1 MLRLALIVVIEIA
14 VSGPIC
20 SAETTAPRDVDVRRA
35 AAAGIRLLE
44 GRHVRLFTDMPSSA
58 AIDELPRVFDAAVPE
73 WAAYFEL
80 SPNKIRGRWLAFLI
94 QDRDRFRALGLLPED
109 NPEFVNGYA
118 RDYELWL
125 MEQPSDYYRRHL
137 LLHEGTHAFMQTQ
150 LGGAGPG
157 WYMEGMAELLGTHS
171 WSDGRLKLGVMPA
184 SREDVPMWGRTKL
197 VRDAAR
203 AQKAWPLEAVLEV
216 DNRRVLRTDDYA
228 WTWALATLLDGHPRY
243 QDRFRGLKQFVADPE
258 FTSRFRASFADDWR
272 DLHAEWDAYISTLDY
287 GYDVARMAMTPVS
300 AEPIEKSSERVSI
313 DAKRGWQST
322 GWLLRGGE
330 TYRVTASGRFQIADD
345 GQPWPCEAGGV
356 TIEYHDGKPLGAL
369 LGALLPT
376 DGGHSTFAHLQLL
389 GLKAILKPDLDA
401 VLYVRV
407 NDLGSQ
413 LNDNAGELTI
423 KISPQLNA
431 DKRR

>member
-1 MLRLALIVVIEIA
+1 MRNAIFSALACACA
-14 VSGPIC
+14 VFLAAPLC
-20 SAETTAPRDVDVRRA
+20 RAQRTPPRDVDVRRA

-44 GRHVRLFTDMPSSA
+44 GRHVRLFTDLPSSVA
-58 AIDELPRVFDAAVPE
+58 VDELPQVFDAAVPE
-73 WAAYFEL
+73 WAAYFGM
-80 SPNKIRGRWLAFLI
+80 PTNKVRGRWLAFLI

-118 RDYELWL
+118 RGYELWL

-197 VRDAAR
+197 VRDAVA

-216 DNRRVLRTDDYA
+216 DNRRVLGTDDYA

-243 QDRFRGLKQFVADPE
+243 QERFRGLKQFVADPE
-258 FTSRFRASFADDWR
+258 FTARFRASFADDWR
-272 DLHAEWDAYISTLDY
+272 DLHAEWDAYVSTLDY

-300 AEPIEKSSERVSI
+300 AEPIGKSSKRVSI
-313 DAKRGWQST
+313 DASRGWQST
-322 GWLLRGGE
+322 GWMLRGGE

-345 GQPWPCEAGGV
+345 GLPWPCEAGGV

-369 LGALLPT
+369 LGALRET
-376 DGGHSTFAHLQLL
+376 DGNTTGFAVPMLI
-389 GLKAILKPDLDA
+389 GVGTTLKPDRDA
-401 VLYVRV
+401 TLYMRV
-407 NDLGSQ
+407 NDSPAKLS
-413 LNDNAGELTI
+413 DNRGEL
-423 KISPQLNA
+423 QLRCELA
-431 DKRR
+431 P